1 MEQEYVVIEDA
12 NPPSEIRRVVVPSMH
27 QEIMKQP
34 IAQPTILPLVP
45 INQEGTMVERAEPA
59 PERSK
64 PERTNALVTEAKAAL
79 AVPIP
84 KATPPITLMPTP
96 VLATASQDMLATL
109 TTAKTLLPL
118 TSKP

>member
-1 MEQEYVVIEDA
+1 MELQSKEALLSLWGVEQEYVVIEDA

-64 PERTNALVTEAKAAL
+64 PERTNAMVTEAKAVV
-79 AVPIP
+79 AVLNL
-84 KATPPITLMPTP
+84 KLH
-96 VLATASQDMLATL
+96 
-109 TTAKTLLPL
+109 LLPL
-118 TSKP
+118 QCPIQP